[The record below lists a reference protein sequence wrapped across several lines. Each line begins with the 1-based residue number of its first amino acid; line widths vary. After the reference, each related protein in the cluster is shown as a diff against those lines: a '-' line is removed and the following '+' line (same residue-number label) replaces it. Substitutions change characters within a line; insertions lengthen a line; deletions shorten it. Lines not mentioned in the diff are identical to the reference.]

1 MKYPKN
7 CIHIATGA
15 INSGSGDPEPRIRR
29 TKRIVVG
36 ALHLI
41 VLDLAEQHP
50 SRVSGLGVRAAAP
63 DNGGGTNL
71 AVGGNLADFGFREAQ
86 LQVITEHQRQLH
98 SC

>member
-7 CIHIATGA
+7 YIHIATDA
-15 INSGSGDPEPRIRR
+15 INSGSGDPEPRIHRS
-29 TKRIVVG
+29 KHIMVG
-36 ALHLI
+36 ALHPI

-71 AVGGNLADFGFREAQ
+71 AVGGNLATLDSGR
-86 LQVITEHQRQLH
+86 HN
-98 SC
+98 CK